1 MRQFLSFVLKRERR
15 NNFKLK
21 DMIKNMKWLLLVSL
35 TFMACNNDD
44 NTDTEAEVPVV
55 PGSAVFTKYV
65 ALGDSFAAGYSDN
78 ALFKKGQE
86 GAYTNILAQQFVAA
100 GGGAFTTPLMNDNLG
115 GLLLGG
121 NVIAG
126 TRLYFNGQAPV
137 NVAGKPTT
145 EVTAH
150 LTGTFGNLGVPGAK
164 SYHLIAAGYGNTAG
178 VATGQANPYF
188 ARFSSAPTTT
198 VLADAVVQNPT
209 FFSLFIGGND
219 VLAYATS
226 GGIGKDQTGNMNPA
240 TYGSNDITD
249 PTVFANIYST
259 LATNLT
265 AKGAKGVVANLPYI
279 TALPYFTTVPYN
291 PLTAKSLGGDNE
303 TVGKATIQALNT
315 QLYGPLKQ
323 ALTAFNAG
331 DRISLLSETASNPV
345 LIKDETLPNLSAQLT
360 AAFTPTLGAQTAAF
374 YGQVFGQARQ
384 AKATDLLVLPARTAI
399 GAAPSATD
407 SGLGIAPPAP
417 LNKFGVTYPL
427 QDGHVLI
434 PTEIAEIRKATD
446 AYNVTIE
453 AVAKEKGLAFV
464 DTRGVMTQLSSGGV
478 RFGNF
483 TITSNYVTGGAFS
496 LDGVHPSARG
506 YALIANIFIDA
517 INLKYGS
524 TLRKVDLGNYPIQYP
539 AALQ

>member
-1 MRQFLSFVLKRERR
+1 MK
-15 NNFKLK
+15 
-21 DMIKNMKWLLLVSL
+21 KNIKWLLLVSL

-44 NTDTEAEVPVV
+44 SDAPAEVPVV

-78 ALFKKGQE
+78 ALFKKGQD

-100 GGGAFTTPLMNDNLG
+100 GGGAFATPYMNDNIG

-126 TRLYFNGQAPV
+126 TRLYFVGETLTPV
-137 NVAGKPTT
+137 NVPGKPTT

-164 SYHLIAAGYGNTAG
+164 SFHLLAAGYGNVAG
-178 VATGQANPYF
+178 VATGAANPYF
-188 ARFSSAPTTT
+188 ARFSSAPGTS
-198 VLADAVVQNPT
+198 VLADAIAQNPT

-219 VLAYATS
+219 VLSYATS
-226 GGIGKDQTGNMNPA
+226 GGIGKDQTGNPNPS
-240 TYGSNDITD
+240 TYGGNDITD
-249 PTVFANIYST
+249 PTVFASVYSNLVT
-259 LATNLT
+259 GLT

-291 PLTAKSLGGDNE
+291 PVTTKILGGGSE
-303 TVGKATIQALNT
+303 AVGKATIQALNA

-323 ALTAFNAG
+323 ALTAFGAG
-331 DRISLLSETASNPV
+331 DRINLLSETAANHPL
-345 LIKDETLPNLSAQLT
+345 LIKDESLTNLSAQLT

-374 YGQVFGQARQ
+374 YGTVFGQARQ
-384 AKATDLLVLPARTAI
+384 AKATDLVVLTTRPDIGMPPTA
-399 GAAPSATD
+399 AN

-417 LNKFGVTYPL
+417 LNKFGITYPL
-427 QDGHVLI
+427 QDKHVLI
-434 PTEIAEIRKATD
+434 PTEAAEVKKATD

-453 AVAKEKGLAFV
+453 AVAKEKDLAFV
-464 DTRGVMTQLSSGGV
+464 DTRATLTQLASGGI

-483 TITSNYVTGGAFS
+483 TMSSSFATGGAFS

-506 YALIANIFIDA
+506 YGLIANIFIDA
-517 INLKYGS
+517 INAKYGS
-524 TLRKVDLGNYPIQYP
+524 TLRHVDLALYPIQYP
-539 AALQ
+539 QVIQ